1 MNDSLIDLEAVKQ
14 IIRDEHVERN
24 ELYIGSEPIPY
35 QITEKVNMRL
45 DVLHELLLPL
55 LRHTPRENVKAL
67 DAELKPFISEQFIYI
82 TPEQSE
88 AKAID
93 YVTMDKEFMFDMLDD
108 LLTPKP
114 KKERASG
121 FDDDIILYVTK
132 YFK

>member
-1 MNDSLIDLEAVKQ
+1 MNDSLEAVKQ

-45 DVLHELLLPL
+45 DALHELLLPL

-108 LLTPKP
+108 LLTPKS
-114 KKERASG
+114 KKERASD

>member
-1 MNDSLIDLEAVKQ
+1 MNDSLEAVKQ

-108 LLTPKP
+108 LLTPKL
-114 KKERASG
+114 KKERASD

>member
-1 MNDSLIDLEAVKQ
+1 MNDSLIDLEAIKQ

-67 DAELKPFISEQFIYI
+67 AVELAPFVDEQFIYT
-82 TPEQSE
+82 TPDYLECKRVE
-88 AKAID
+88 
-93 YVTMDKEFMFDMLDD
+93 YVTIDKEFLFDTLDD
-108 LLTPKP
+108 LLATRP
-114 KKERASG
+114 KKERASD
-121 FDDDIILYVTK
+121 FDDDTILYVTK

>member
-45 DVLHELLLPL
+45 DALHELLLPL

-108 LLTPKP
+108 LLTPQL
-114 KKERASG
+114 KKERASD

>member
-1 MNDSLIDLEAVKQ
+1 
-14 IIRDEHVERN
+14 
-24 ELYIGSEPIPY
+24 
-35 QITEKVNMRL
+35 MRL
-45 DVLHELLLPL
+45 DALHELLLPL

-114 KKERASG
+114 KKERVPG

>member
-1 MNDSLIDLEAVKQ
+1 MNDSLEAVKQ

-45 DVLHELLLPL
+45 DALHELLLPL

-67 DAELKPFISEQFIYI
+67 DVELAPFINEQFIYT
-82 TPEQSE
+82 TPDYSE
-88 AKAID
+88 CKKVE
-93 YVTMDKEFMFDMLDD
+93 YVTIDKEFLFDMLDD